1 MPDPVPSL
9 PPDADLAR
17 LARIVMRRQAGLSL
31 RVASV
36 FLVMILGL
44 PLVNRYLPGVANAPI
59 FGFPA
64 SWLFLGV
71 VFYPITVALS
81 VYFVRRSDRIEAE
94 CKDWDALTERGMRS

>member
-1 MPDPVPSL
+1 MPQSK
-9 PPDADLAR
+9 PPPKVDVAR
-17 LARIVMRRQAGLSL
+17 LSRLVMRRQAGLSL
-31 RVASV
+31 SVASV

-44 PLVNRYLPGVANAPI
+44 PLVNRFLPAVASYPI

-81 VYFVRRSDRIEAE
+81 VYFVRKSDRIEAE
-94 CKDWDALTERGMRS
+94 IQQEHDLGEGVVR

>member
-1 MPDPVPSL
+1 MPQSQ
-9 PPDADLAR
+9 PPPKADIAR
-17 LARIVMRRQAGLSL
+17 LSRLVMRRQAGLSL

-44 PLVNRYLPGVANAPI
+44 PLVNRFLPAVASYPI

-94 CKDWDALTERGMRS
+94 IQREHDLGEGVVH